1 MEGEEF
7 LKKIYLYHN
16 GCESPAAAF
25 LANLSPKQLAK
36 IRRQLSVLRDFP
48 QAFGEPHVKHF
59 QIERYRALYELRE
72 KCGNTLIRIVFS
84 YDEHENILLLEPFLK
99 TKSRD
104 TCRALERALGY
115 LEDIRASPE
124 AFLVE
129 YKIEGE

>member
-1 MEGEEF
+1 M
-7 LKKIYLYHN
+7 KKIYLYRKGN
-16 GCESPAAAF
+16 ESPAAAF
-25 LANLSPKQLAK
+25 LSSLPPKQLAK
-36 IRRQLSVLRDFP
+36 MQRQLNVLRDFP
-48 QAFGEPHVKHF
+48 RAFGEPHVKHF

-72 KCGNTLIRIVFS
+72 KSGNTLIRIVFS
-84 YDEHENILLLEPFLK
+84 HDEQENILLLEPFLK

-129 YKIEGE
+129 YKIQGE